1 MISVDTLPLSLV
13 IRRLVR
19 LLMCFDPALIN
30 QHLLLLDAY
39 ILYEVDLFSE
49 LLASYEDS
57 ANRTCHP
64 SRAPV
69 TVEARGLMCLLVLC
83 VHQPLTPPKGPW
95 TSSPASPRLLP
106 LLGPALLGTLPT
118 QAS

>member
-57 ANRTCHP
+57 ANRTCRYI
-64 SRAPV
+64 RAPMLLTFV
-69 TVEARGLMCLLVLC
+69 LMCLLLC
-83 VHQPLTPPKGPW
+83 YVSISL
-95 TSSPASPRLLP
+95 
-106 LLGPALLGTLPT
+106 
-118 QAS
+118 